1 MKVVRLSQPLE
12 FRLKKKKKERKG
24 GKKKTPLHG
33 ASLF

>member
-12 FRLKKKKKERKG
+12 FRLKKKKERKG